1 VTTDAP
7 GTVRRPAATA
17 PGPHPEATSAERMTW
32 QIDLREAVLVGAVLG
47 VSPQVCRAAWS
58 QLSPVVAHG
67 LARLRVDV
75 LVTESG
81 RARSELDDAD
91 LAGTTEHLW
100 VPDGDVPVAC
110 LRIVRDPDGIPVID
124 RACARTDVRR
134 LGLVSALVTD
144 VIARRGAGRIRALAP
159 PGTVTFFTRHGF
171 EVCGPP
177 VDAAGARV
185 TPMLRHPELPWR
197 D

>member
-1 VTTDAP
+1 MGD
-7 GTVRRPAATA
+7 
-17 PGPHPEATSAERMTW
+17 
-32 QIDLREAVLVGAVLG
+32 VLG
-47 VSPQVCRAAWS
+47 ISPQVCRGGWS
-58 QLSPVVAHG
+58 RLSPQVAHG

-75 LVTESG
+75 LVAEAG
-81 RARSELDDAD
+81 RPRPELDDAD
-91 LAGTTEHLW
+91 LAAGTEHLW

-110 LRIVRDPDGIPVID
+110 LRVVLDAAGVRVID

-144 VIARRGAGRIRALAP
+144 VIARYGAGPVRALAA
-159 PGTVTFFTRHGF
+159 PGTVTFFARHGF
-171 EVCGPP
+171 EVCGGT
-177 VDAAGARV
+177 VEASGVRV

>member
-1 VTTDAP
+1 VTADAP
-7 GTVRRPAATA
+7 QAPLIDPRIDPAF
-17 PGPHPEATSAERMTW
+17 
-32 QIDLREAVLVGAVLG
+32 LVREAVHVGDVLG
-47 VSPQVCRAAWS
+47 ISPQVCRAAWS
-58 QLSPVVAHG
+58 QLSPSVAHG

-75 LVTESG
+75 LVTEAG

-91 LAGTTEHLW
+91 LEPSTEHLW

-110 LRIVRDPDGIPVID
+110 LRIVRDAAGTPVID
-124 RACARTDVRR
+124 RACARADVRR

-144 VIARRGAGRIRALAP
+144 VVARRGSGPVRALAP

-177 VDAAGARV
+177 VDAGGARV

-197 D
+197 Y